1 MNVAVENEIY
11 EESAVE
17 VTDDAIGVTVDR
29 VEDQVDVEETDIPED
44 AAGNEPVCGA
54 HPDCHAWKGGRCM
67 LLRIQILAHGTA
79 RFTRTKT
86 RMSGSSRTRWSGS

>member
-17 VTDDAIGVTVDR
+17 VTDDAIDVTVSKIR
-29 VEDQVDVEETDIPED
+29 LMWRRLISQRMRL
-44 AAGNEPVCGA
+44 AMNQSAGRIRIAMPGKAEGV
-54 HPDCHAWKGGRCM
+54 W
-67 LLRIQILAHGTA
+67 LLRIQILAHVTA